1 MKKQVIGKCPICNH
15 DLYVKT
21 LRCEECET
29 EVTGEFTLSPFDY
42 LTKEQI
48 EFALV
53 FIQNEGNIK
62 GIEKSLNISYPTV
75 KKNIDDLVKALGFT
89 VSEEENVSRDEIK
102 RRLKNGEITIEEA
115 EDLLGGNL

>member
-75 KKNIDDLVKALGFT
+75 KKNIDDLVRALGFT
-89 VSEEENVSRDEIK
+89 VEEENMVSRDDIK
-102 RRLKNGEITIEEA
+102 RKLKSGEITIEEA
-115 EDLLGGNL
+115 EELLGGRL

>member
-89 VSEEENVSRDEIK
+89 VSEETNVSRDEIK

>member
-15 DLYVKT
+15 DLYVKK

-75 KKNIDDLVKALGFT
+75 KKNIDDLVRALGFT
-89 VSEEENVSRDEIK
+89 VEEENMVSRDDIK
-102 RRLKNGEITIEEA
+102 RKLKNGEITIDEA
-115 EDLLGGNL
+115 EELLGGRL

>member
-75 KKNIDDLVKALGFT
+75 KKNIDDLVRALGFT
-89 VSEEENVSRDEIK
+89 VEEENMVSRDDIK
-102 RRLKNGEITIEEA
+102 RKLKNGEITFDEA

>member
-75 KKNIDDLVKALGFT
+75 KKNIYDLVRALGFT
-89 VSEEENVSRDEIK
+89 VEEENMVSRDDIK
-102 RRLKNGEITIEEA
+102 RKLKNGEITIEEA
-115 EDLLGGNL
+115 EELLGGRL

>member
-29 EVTGEFTLSPFDY
+29 EVTGEITLSPFDY

-75 KKNIDDLVKALGFT
+75 KKNIYDLVRALGFT
-89 VSEEENVSRDEIK
+89 VEEENMVSRDDIK
-102 RRLKNGEITIEEA
+102 RKLKNGEITIEEA
-115 EDLLGGNL
+115 EELLGGRL

>member
-15 DLYVKT
+15 DLYDKT

-75 KKNIDDLVKALGFT
+75 KKNIDDLVRALGFT
-89 VSEEENVSRDEIK
+89 VEEENMVSRDDIK
-102 RRLKNGEITIEEA
+102 RKLKSGEITIEEA
-115 EDLLGGNL
+115 EELLGGRL

>member
-89 VSEEENVSRDEIK
+89 VNEEENVSRDEIK

>member
-89 VSEEENVSRDEIK
+89 VSEEANVSRDEIK

>member
-62 GIEKSLNISYPTV
+62 GIEKSLNVSYPTV
-75 KKNIDDLVKALGFT
+75 KKNIDDLVIALGFT
-89 VSEEENVSRDEIK
+89 VEEENTVSRDDIK
-102 RRLKNGEITIEEA
+102 RKLKNGEITIEEA
-115 EDLLGGNL
+115 EELLGGRL